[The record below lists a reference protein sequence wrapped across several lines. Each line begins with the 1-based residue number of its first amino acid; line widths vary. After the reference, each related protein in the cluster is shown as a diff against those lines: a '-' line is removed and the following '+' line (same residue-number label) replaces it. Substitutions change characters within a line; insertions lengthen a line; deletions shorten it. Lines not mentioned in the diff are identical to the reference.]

1 MLLEDQSV
9 PLTEGKIFRRSDG
22 TPSLP
27 STVDSLTPDAFE
39 ASIRIPAVY
48 DPSLPGLRLFPRSV
62 SMYRNYVN
70 HVCFPFIEAWV
81 SKEAGNGILGL
92 FGQGLLCGKIHN
104 LCTID

>member
-1 MLLEDQSV
+1 ML
-9 PLTEGKIFRRSDG
+9 LTEGKIFRRSDG

-27 STVDSLTPDAFE
+27 STVDSPTPDAFE
-39 ASIRIPAVY
+39 ASIRIPVVY

-62 SMYRNYVN
+62 SIYRNYVN

-81 SKEAGNGILGL
+81 SKEAGNDILGL